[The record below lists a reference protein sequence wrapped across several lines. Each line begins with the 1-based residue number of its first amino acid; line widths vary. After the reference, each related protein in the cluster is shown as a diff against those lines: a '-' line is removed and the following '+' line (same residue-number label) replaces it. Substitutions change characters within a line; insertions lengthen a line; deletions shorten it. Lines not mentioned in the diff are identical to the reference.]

1 MNTIDFKKVEIRK
14 GFVRDLQKLNA
25 EVSVYNVYKRFEE
38 TGRFRAL
45 KCEKRDESTH
55 IFWDSDVAKWLE
67 SAAYILAKKKDAK
80 LKKLADE
87 AIADICK
94 NQLPSGYFN
103 SYFQVYEPENIFQK
117 RMEHELYCAGHLIEA
132 AVALHEAGVDEKL
145 YAAMQKYADY
155 IYDRFYVKKDAA
167 FITCG
172 HPEIE
177 LALVKLYNATGKKKY
192 LDLADHFIEER
203 GRHNEPSYD
212 FAYNDS
218 DQSHKPVREQRTAVG
233 HAVRALYLYIAMADV
248 ARIKGDGQLAETCET
263 LFEDITGRQM
273 YITGGTGP
281 SYHGE
286 QFTYAYDLPNVFAY
300 SETCAAIALAL
311 FCDRLAKLKN
321 RAAYHE
327 IFERVFYNNIL
338 AGESKDGK
346 GFFYVNPLEFHEDVY
361 DYNQSIR
368 SKLYCPIPQR
378 VEVFECSCCPPNL
391 TRFIESI
398 GSYIYGEEN
407 GEIYVNQYIA
417 SQTEIGGVKIVL
429 DSSMPYGGRASVK
442 VVGDCRLR
450 LRVPAWNGGVAMRV
464 NGAPVQPQIAE
475 CYIAVDCK
483 GETKISLDFHIR
495 PRFVYANENVWYDN
509 GRKAVEYGP
518 MVLCAESC
526 DNGKNLRAV
535 RIRSLAGAKK
545 TVGEYFMLEVN
556 AERLRSGEALY
567 SYEPPVSEKISL
579 KLIPYFS
586 WANRGKGDMKIW
598 FLLDRRV
605 RKKLNSRIV
614 FL

>member
-1 MNTIDFKKVEIRK
+1 MKTIDFKKVEIRK
-14 GFVRDLQKLNA
+14 GFVRELQKLNA

-45 KCEKRDESTH
+45 KCKKNDERTH

-67 SAAYILAKKKDAK
+67 SAAYILAKKKDDK

-94 NQLPSGYFN
+94 NQQPSGYFN

-132 AVALHEAGVDEKL
+132 AVALHESGADDKL
-145 YAAMQKYADY
+145 YAAMQRYADY
-155 IYDRFYVKKDAA
+155 IYDRFYVKKDTG

-177 LALVKLYNATGKKKY
+177 LALVKLYNATGDKKY
-192 LDLADHFIEER
+192 LDLADYFIEER

-212 FAYNDS
+212 FTYNDY
-218 DQSHKPVREQRTAVG
+218 DQSHEPVREQRVAVG

-248 ARIKGDGQLAETCET
+248 ARIKGDKQLAEACEA

-281 SYHGE
+281 SSHGE
-286 QFTYAYDLPNVFAY
+286 KFTYAYDLPNVFAY
-300 SETCAAIALAL
+300 SETCAGIALAL

-321 RAAYHE
+321 RAVYHE

-346 GFFYVNPLEFHEDVY
+346 GFFYVNPLGFHEDIY
-361 DYNQSIR
+361 DYNQSIK

-378 VEVFECSCCPPNL
+378 VEVFECSCCPPNF
-391 TRFIESI
+391 TRFIESV

-417 SQTEIGGVKIVL
+417 SQTEIGGAKIVL

-442 VVGDCRLR
+442 VAGDCRLH
-450 LRVPAWNGGVAMRV
+450 LRVPAWNGGVTMRV
-464 NGAPVQPQIAE
+464 NSEPAEPQIAE
-475 CYIAVDCK
+475 QYIVLDCK

-495 PRFVYANENVWYDN
+495 PRFVYVNENVWYDN

-526 DNGKNLRAV
+526 DNGKNLGAV
-535 RIRSLAGAKK
+535 RIKSLVGARK
-545 TVGEYFMLEVN
+545 TVGEYFVLEVN
-556 AERLRSGEALY
+556 AERLRSGKALY
-567 SYEPPVSEKISL
+567 SYEPPVSEKIAL

-586 WANRGKGDMKIW
+586 WANRGKGDMQIW
-598 FLLDRRV
+598 FL
-605 RKKLNSRIV
+605 
-614 FL
+614 